1 MQLIYAFRR
10 ENVYP
15 HTGAGMN
22 LPAGPARA
30 EFLTRSKAM
39 AFDGLELGAAAS
51 AADTDI
57 AALREE
63 LSDAGLPCLAVR
75 GGGGFTHPRTVEGS
89 KQSLRNAIVYA
100 SKIGATVVN
109 TVLGT
114 PARDPSGPGLAW
126 GEASC
131 QGSSRTATHEDFDR
145 TAAAIREA
153 ADVAADVGVDISIE
167 VHQHSIVDNSWS
179 ALRLMDLVDQ
189 PNVGINPD
197 LGNVLWTY
205 DEPEESCEA
214 AIVALAAHTKY
225 WHCKNLYRV
234 NVPDLRRSVFLQV
247 PLPEGEID
255 YRFALSALCGAGY
268 TGHVAIEGIRLGD
281 QFARDRASAE
291 YMRGLF
297 AE

>member
-1 MQLIYAFRR
+1 MQLVYAFRR
-10 ENVYP
+10 ENVHP
-15 HTGAGMN
+15 HTGGGMH

-39 AFDGLELGAAAS
+39 GFDGLELGAGNGT
-51 AADTDI
+51 ADTDI
-57 AALREE
+57 AAARAEIE
-63 LSDAGLPCLAVR
+63 DAGLPCLAVR
-75 GGGGFTHPRTVEGS
+75 GGGGFTHPRTYQSS
-89 KQSLRNAIVYA
+89 KDALRNAIVYA

-109 TVLGT
+109 SVLGT
-114 PARDPSGPGLAW
+114 PPRDPSGAGLKW
-126 GEASC
+126 GEKSC
-131 QGSSRTATHEDFDR
+131 QGSSRGATHEDFER
-145 TAAAIREA
+145 TAAALFEA
-153 ADVAADVGVDISIE
+153 SRVAADVGVDISIE

-179 ALRLMDLVDQ
+179 ALRLMELLDQ

-205 DEPEESCEA
+205 DVPEESCED
-214 AIVALAAHTKY
+214 AIVALAPHTKY

-234 NVPDLRRSVFLQV
+234 NVPEVRRSVFLQV

-255 YRFALSALCGAGY
+255 YRFALSALRGAGY
-268 TGHVAIEGIRLGD
+268 DGHVAIEGIRLGD

-291 YMRGLF
+291 YMRSLL